1 MIFPSEQN
9 FDDIKILG
17 HPTNLQISY
26 IALQFVRKYMKFQLR
41 NDAIY
46 GI

>member
-17 HPTNLQISY
+17 PPTNLQISY
-26 IALQFVRKYMKFQLR
+26 IALQFVRKYRKFS
-41 NDAIY
+41 AEK
-46 GI
+46 